1 MNLSLVLGHSKKYV
15 VVRDHS
21 GACCGDSRPE
31 YVGELGIGIISEDI
45 ILAALQY
52 RQLTSPSKYKR
63 LLTAI
68 VEQHEELNG
77 TK

>member
-31 YVGELGIGIISEDI
+31 YVGELGIGIIGI
-45 ILAALQY
+45 WIVV
-52 RQLTSPSKYKR
+52 RIPNNPNYKG
-63 LLTAI
+63 LI
-68 VEQHEELNG
+68 PDSNFFSFPN
-77 TK
+77 